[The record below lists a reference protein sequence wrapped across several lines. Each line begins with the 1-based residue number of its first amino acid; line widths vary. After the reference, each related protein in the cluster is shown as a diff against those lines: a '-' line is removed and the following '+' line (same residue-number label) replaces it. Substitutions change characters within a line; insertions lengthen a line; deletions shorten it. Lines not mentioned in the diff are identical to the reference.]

1 MKFPHA
7 VVVGLMA
14 CCVAVGAKAQ
24 MAAAGGD
31 EAAIRAVA
39 QRENDGYDEH
49 DAAKVVSC
57 FADDMIWQNPF
68 GVRFKSKA
76 AVQKFLTNLF
86 QRPGYLAAKDTTAP
100 HITDIHMLSP
110 TTAAVWSEE
119 KSEGQKDDRTGELM
133 KPRYTHYLEV
143 FVKKDGKWL
152 VTDSMIMDEYP
163 RE

>member
-1 MKFPHA
+1 MNITQA
-7 VVVGLMA
+7 VAVGLVGI
-14 CCVAVGAKAQ
+14 CVAMGAKAQ
-24 MAAAGGD
+24 KGVGAD
-31 EAAIRAVA
+31 EAAIRAVE
-39 QRENDGYDEH
+39 QRQNAGYDEH

-57 FADDMIWQNPF
+57 FAEDMIWQNPF
-68 GVRFKSKA
+68 GVRIKSKEKL
-76 AVQKFLTNLF
+76 QKFLTNLF
-86 QRPGYLAAKDTTAP
+86 QRPGYLAAKDTSAP

-119 KSEGQKDDRTGELM
+119 KSEGQKDDRTGQLM

-152 VTDSMIMDEYP
+152 VADSMIMDEYL